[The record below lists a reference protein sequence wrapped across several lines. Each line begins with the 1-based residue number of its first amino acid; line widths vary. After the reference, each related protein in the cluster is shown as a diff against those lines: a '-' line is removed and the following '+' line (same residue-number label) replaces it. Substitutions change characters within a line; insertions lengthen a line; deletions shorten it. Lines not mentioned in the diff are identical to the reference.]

1 MLPLPP
7 HYEPAHAARWDFAPD
22 PAALA
27 AAAADWA
34 REHHV
39 PAAAADAR
47 RVELLV
53 IDAQRDFTFPRG
65 ALYVGGRS
73 GRGAVED
80 NDRLA
85 RFVYANL
92 AAITGITCTLDTHF
106 PYQVFFPTFWEGR
119 DGEPVGP
126 HREVTADDVR
136 GGALRPRR
144 ELARWLCEGDHEWL
158 VRQAQF
164 YCEELE
170 RAGKYRLY
178 LWPLHCLA
186 GGDGHALA
194 GVIQEARLFHA
205 FARRAPDPL
214 ELKGGHPLTE
224 NYSVLAPEVL
234 LRHDGGEL
242 AQRNGPLFDR
252 LLQADALYVAGQ
264 ASSHCVR
271 SSVDDL
277 LDEIARRDPALASRV
292 HVLVDC
298 MSAVAV
304 PDGSGGFLADFTPQ
318 AEAALARWEAAGIRL
333 VRSTDEIAPA

>member
-1 MLPLPP
+1 MLALPP
-7 HYEPAHAARWDFAPD
+7 HFDPARAARWDFAPD

-27 AAAADWA
+27 TAAADWA
-34 REHHV
+34 REHGLR
-39 PAAAADAR
+39 PAAADGR

-53 IDAQRDFTFPRG
+53 IDAQRDFSFPQG
-65 ALYVGGRS
+65 TLYVGGRS

-80 NDRLA
+80 NTRLA
-85 RFVYANL
+85 RFVYQNL
-92 AAITGITCTLDTHF
+92 DALTGITCTLDTHF
-106 PYQVFFPTFWEGR
+106 PFQIFFPTFWEGR

-126 HREVTADDVR
+126 HREVTADDV
-136 GGALRPRR
+136 GSGTLRPRR
-144 ELARWLCEGDHEWL
+144 ELAAWLCDGDQAWL
-158 VRQAQF
+158 ARQAQF
-164 YCEELE
+164 YCEQLE

-205 FARRAPDPL
+205 FARRVPNPL
-214 ELKGGHPLTE
+214 EVKGGHPLTE
-224 NYSVLAPEVL
+224 NYSVLSPEVL

-242 AQRNGPLFDR
+242 AQRNGPLYDR
-252 LLQADALYVAGQ
+252 LLSADALYVAGQ

-277 LDEIARRDPALASRV
+277 LDEIVRRDPALAPRV

-304 PDGSGGFLADFTPQ
+304 PDGAGGFVADFTPQ
-318 AEAALARWEAAGIRL
+318 AEAALARWEAAGLKL
-333 VRSTDEIAPA
+333 VRSGDPLAG